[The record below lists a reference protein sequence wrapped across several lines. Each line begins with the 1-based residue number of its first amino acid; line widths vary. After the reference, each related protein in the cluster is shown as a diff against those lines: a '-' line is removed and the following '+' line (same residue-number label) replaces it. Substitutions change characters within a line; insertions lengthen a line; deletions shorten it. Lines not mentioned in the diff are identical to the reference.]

1 MTRRRIGNI
10 LRKEWRVM
18 SRDIN
23 SALLVTLAPLL
34 IVGQAILFI
43 WLIDRFG
50 GEAMVANPIFQT
62 ALEKLREVLPL
73 AAGLAVGEQFQVLLL
88 SQFNLYLL
96 LIPTMIAISFATFS
110 IVDEKL
116 SGSLEALLA
125 TPVRTWE
132 LLLGKALSGAVPALV
147 ITWVCA
153 GVFIL
158 GVVGLGWGQLVSMVL
173 SSSWFIFLFLVTPA
187 VALLS
192 FMLGVIGSSRARD
205 ARSAQ
210 NMALVI
216 ILPVLGLIAVQVTG
230 LVWFTPLLTLALALG
245 IAVLDVIIL
254 RVAVR
259 LFQRESIV
267 VRWR

>member
-1 MTRRRIGNI
+1 MTRKRIGNI
-10 LRKEWRVM
+10 LRKEWHVM

-34 IVGQAILFI
+34 MLGQAILFI
-43 WLIDRFG
+43 WLVDHFG

-96 LIPTMIAISFATFS
+96 LIPTMIAIIFATFS

-132 LLLGKALSGAVPALV
+132 LLLGKALAGAVPALV

-153 GVFIL
+153 GIFIL
-158 GVVGLGWGQLVSMVL
+158 GVVGLGWGQLLNLVL
-173 SSSWFIFLFLVTPA
+173 TSSWFIFLFLVTPA

-216 ILPVLGLIAVQVTG
+216 ILPVLVLIGVQVTG
-230 LVWFTPLLTLALALG
+230 LVWFTPLLTLILALG
-245 IAVLDVIIL
+245 IAVLDVAIL
-254 RVAVR
+254 RVAVG
-259 LFQRESIV
+259 LFRRESIIV
-267 VRWR
+267 QWR